1 MQVSGDDNPN
11 QHWEFTHKP
20 IASINNTAGVD
31 GYFGTRLV
39 VTWGYQDHIGTAFT
53 AFTGSTAANIDV
65 GAELRA
71 SLQVSA
77 KGIGVK
83 NHGGLHYQQGQIS
96 G

>member
-1 MQVSGDDNPN
+1 MRVSGDDNPN

-53 AFTGSTAANIDV
+53 AFSGSNANPV

-71 SLQVSA
+71 SLQISA
-77 KGIGVK
+77 KGIAAHDYGAI
-83 NHGGLHYQQGQIS
+83 HFQQGQIS